1 MGKKNINYS
10 FEDKIGSSI
19 SFMGALPHAPLF
31 MSDWGGT
38 TSLGS
43 IAGSVLFAEALV
55 LCRFPYPL
63 AQVPQRQA
71 ER

>member
-10 FEDKIGSSI
+10 FEDKIDSSI
-19 SFMGALPHAPLF
+19 SFMRCFTSRPLL
-31 MSDWGGT
+31 MRDWGGI